1 MTATPITATWGNGKP
16 LAELERLVMLRQ
28 KELGETA
35 RDSAVAAMITV
46 LRSLRADTRVVRP
59 ARAVKTAIAVEDATG
74 DLVSAW
80 TGRRGSRKGV
90 RCVRRG
96 GPHGPRVSGRVVNLA
111 GAYTPGESIRVYRV
125 TDRGRKT
132 AASYLVLAR
141 TKSAATEF
149 AYRRRLASMRKYK
162 GLARFTL
169 GAAMGAI
176 GGRGDAGAASGEAR
190 TVGMRCLATRVITGL
205 QTSVT
210 VSDALNYAALA
221 LKSGPGGVAR
231 AMAKAAN
238 SITGY
243 LKRRL
248 EKAGKITDSLR
259 TPFPEL
265 KGR

>member
-111 GAYTPGESIRVYRV
+111 GAYTPGENIRV
-125 TDRGRKT
+125 
-132 AASYLVLAR
+132 
-141 TKSAATEF
+141 
-149 AYRRRLASMRKYK
+149 
-162 GLARFTL
+162 
-169 GAAMGAI
+169 
-176 GGRGDAGAASGEAR
+176 
-190 TVGMRCLATRVITGL
+190 
-205 QTSVT
+205 
-210 VSDALNYAALA
+210 
-221 LKSGPGGVAR
+221 
-231 AMAKAAN
+231 
-238 SITGY
+238 
-243 LKRRL
+243 
-248 EKAGKITDSLR
+248 
-259 TPFPEL
+259 
-265 KGR
+265 